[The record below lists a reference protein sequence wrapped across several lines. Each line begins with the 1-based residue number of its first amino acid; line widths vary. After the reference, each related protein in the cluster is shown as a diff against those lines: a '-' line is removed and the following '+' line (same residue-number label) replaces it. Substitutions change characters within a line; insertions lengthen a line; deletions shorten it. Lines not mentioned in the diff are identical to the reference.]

1 MPIMSPRTSFR
12 SLMAMALLG
21 VMAGSLLV
29 PFGTWWSSALGMAE
43 ASPVS
48 QSSAAFQGKTGE
60 DLSNVPV
67 EMGRDVYYK
76 TEGVISGDP
85 APTTNNDTRD
95 YPRYGEFESRVL
107 IWIANQQHL
116 YYGSFVLAVPIFCMI
131 IEFVGMMA
139 KDRAMAKK
147 YDQLAYDFIRISLT
161 AYSLTAIL
169 GGILLFS
176 FLTLYPTF
184 FSYLSSIFRPVMH
197 IYALLFVAESGTLY
211 IYYYGWDRMREGI
224 LKWMHLSMAV
234 ILNVVGTALMFLA
247 NSWIAFMM
255 SPAGVDEEGRY
266 LGNIWHA
273 IHTALWNP
281 LNVHR
286 ILGNMAFGGSV
297 VAAYAAY
304 RFLSSKTDEERAH
317 YDWMGYVA
325 MFIAVIFLIPLP
337 FAGYWLMREVY
348 AYRQQMGI
356 TLMGGLLAWLF
367 IIQATMIG
375 ALFLSTSYYLWQCF
389 GRMPGAERFQRY
401 IKYLVFIAIVG
412 LLVFITPHTIVMTPA
427 ELKAMGGQQ
436 HPVLGNYG
444 VMSAKNG
451 GINMLIVVTIIS
463 FIWYQRGNLIPVVP
477 WARLGNVF
485 MICFFVMGSLNIIWL
500 AIYGYFIPANVRIGL
515 SVPQVATTLSCLLL
529 MAPLN
534 LLMLKGAKSAGP
546 IRWGKMPAR
555 SQYAL
560 IALAT
565 EFTWMMALMGYIRS
579 SVRLFWHVN
588 EIMRDNSPWAY
599 THTIGFAAN
608 MISFNVL
615 LFWLTILFVFWLAA
629 FSGKKATVKESS
641 PVPELKPQPVTHS

>member
-29 PFGTWWSSALGMAE
+29 PFGTWWSSASGMAE

-60 DLSNVPV
+60 DLSDVPV